1 MWLRIWL
8 WWAIFSFL
16 LLQERRFCIFTDI
29 TGQNARWP
37 ERSQEWR
44 KTPQSPSEPISVQS
58 YQRQKGQSGIKLTQ
72 SQREAVEKSLG
83 HSVSIITGGPGTGKT
98 TIINTLI
105 KIMEQSGLDVA
116 VAAPNRKGGQRG

>member
-16 LLQERRFCIFTDI
+16 LLQERRYCIFYGYYRTECQVAGKI
-29 TGQNARWP
+29 ARMA
-37 ERSQEWR
+37 EN
-44 KTPQSPSEPISVQS
+44 TPKPVGANISAVIS
-58 YQRQKGQSGIKLTQ
+58 KAESQSGIKLTQ

-116 VAAPNRKGGQRG
+116 VQRQQEGRQRG